1 MLTKEKLQNH
11 KCDDPICD
19 TNLWRVKH
27 ELDLARLKMRSLEV
41 ELRSKGITPPP
52 SLILRTSILYQDH
65 DKIGEDD
72 DLNDDIDCVPD
83 KDRK

>member
-1 MLTKEKLQNH
+1 MLSKEKLQTH

-52 SLILRTSILYQDH
+52 SLIPRTSMPEHDH
-65 DKIGEDD
+65 DKIGADD
-72 DLNDDIDCVPD
+72 YLDDINCVPD
-83 KDRK
+83 KDAK